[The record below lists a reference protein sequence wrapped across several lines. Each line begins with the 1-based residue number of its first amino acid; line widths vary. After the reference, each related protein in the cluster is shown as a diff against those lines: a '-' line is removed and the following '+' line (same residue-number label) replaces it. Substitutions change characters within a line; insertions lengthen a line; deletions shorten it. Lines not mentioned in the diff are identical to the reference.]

1 MPRVNLVEQ
10 NADAPQI
17 EIYNRIWLSI
27 AERKLKPG
35 TRLKEEQLAE
45 IFSVS
50 RARVR
55 QALSALE
62 HDGLVT
68 LVPNRGAF
76 VSQPSIEEARDIF
89 FARRTIETQLVARL
103 CQVVTPA
110 AIARLE
116 AHVVEEREARA
127 AGDTQSTVRLSG
139 AFHLLIGE
147 LAGSPYLW
155 DVLRD
160 LLSRTAL
167 IIVMYQT
174 RSQTDCGPDEHA
186 EIVEAIARGD
196 ADRARHL
203 MNHHIDHLEG
213 QLDLEEGLQEP
224 SDLRDLLT

>member
-1 MPRVNLVEQ
+1 MSLPD
-10 NADAPQI
+10 ASTDAPHV

-55 QALSALE
+55 QALAALE

-103 CQVVTPA
+103 CDVATPEA
-110 AIARLE
+110 MIRLN
-116 AHVVEEREARA
+116 AHVSQEREARA
-127 AGDTQSTVRLSG
+127 AGDTKATVRLSG

-160 LLSRTAL
+160 LLSRTSL

-186 EIVEAIARGD
+186 EIVEAIAHRD
-196 ADRARHL
+196 KDRARDL

-213 QLDLEEGLQEP
+213 QLDLEQDVQEA
-224 SDLRDLLT
+224 SDLRDLLA